1 MVSIRYISSIDN
13 TKINSH
19 IKTAI
24 QVDMQYV
31 DSIYPVLN
39 FKISLAVYTH
49 KQVMINYAIHPTNRK
64 SDEKGGK
71 LLMLERDRL

>member
-1 MVSIRYISSIDN
+1 MVSIRYNSSIDN

-31 DSIYPVLN
+31 DSIYPALN

-49 KQVMINYAIHPTNRK
+49 T
-64 SDEKGGK
+64 SK
-71 LLMLERDRL
+71 LW

>member
-1 MVSIRYISSIDN
+1 MEG
-13 TKINSH
+13 
-19 IKTAI
+19 
-24 QVDMQYV
+24 DMQFV
-31 DSIYPVLN
+31 DSIYPALH

-64 SDEKGGK
+64 SAEKGGK